1 MRKEDS
7 TKGNS
12 QNQGAEH
19 EPAPPATAP
28 QPVGEG
34 APQSSGGPGQAS
46 LKSSLPPAAST
57 DALAAEVE
65 RLAAAVEEK
74 EREAKANYDRF
85 LRERAELEN
94 FKRRSVRERAESL
107 KYASENLIRDL
118 LPVID
123 SLEQAIQH
131 VERGGNGE
139 SVAEGLA
146 LILKSLL
153 DALERHGVK
162 QLNTKGAVFD
172 PALHEALSQVEC
184 EREEPN
190 RIVEEYR
197 KGYTL
202 HDRLLRPAA
211 VAVTKVPEDTKK
223 KEDSNEEQVEKPD
236 GDG

>member
-1 MRKEDS
+1 MKKEDA
-7 TKGNS
+7 TKDNPE
-12 QNQGAEH
+12 NQGAER
-19 EPAPPATAP
+19 EPAPPTAAS
-28 QPVGEG
+28 QPAQEG
-34 APQSSGGPGQAS
+34 APRPAEGPEQTS
-46 LKSSLPPAAST
+46 LKSPLPPAAGAE
-57 DALAAEVE
+57 ALAAEVE
-65 RLAAAVEEK
+65 RLAAALEER

-94 FKRRSVRERAESL
+94 FKRRSLKERAESL
-107 KYASENLIRDL
+107 KYASEDLIRDL

-123 SLEQAIQH
+123 NLERAIEH

-139 SVAEGLA
+139 LVAQGLA

-162 QLNTKGAVFD
+162 QLSAKGQLFD
-172 PALHEALSQVEC
+172 PALHEAISQVEC
-184 EREEPN
+184 ERDEPN

-197 KGYTL
+197 KGYTF

-211 VAVTKVPEDTKK
+211 VAVAKVPEDTKK
-223 KEDSNEEQVEKPD
+223 KEDSDEEQVEKAD

>member
-1 MRKEDS
+1 MKKEDS
-7 TKGNS
+7 PNRNA
-12 QNQGAEH
+12 QDNGAEYQ
-19 EPAPPATAP
+19 PAPPASAP
-28 QPVGEG
+28 QPVEQG
-34 APQSSGGPGQAS
+34 APESPESPEQAS
-46 LKSSLPPAAST
+46 PKSSPPAAGT
-57 DALAAEVE
+57 EALAAEIE

-94 FKRRSVRERAESL
+94 FKRRSLRERAESL
-107 KYASENLIRDL
+107 KYANENLLRDL

-123 SLEQAIQH
+123 NLERAIEH
-131 VERGGNGE
+131 VERGGNGQ

-162 QLNTKGAVFD
+162 QLRTKGELFD
-172 PALHEALSQVEC
+172 PALHEAISKVEC

-197 KGYTL
+197 KGYTF

-211 VAVTKVPEDTKK
+211 VAVAKVPEDTKK
-223 KEDSNEEQVEKPD
+223 KEDSDEEQVEKPERD
-236 GDG
+236 G